1 MGYQAVQLRSIV
13 LLVALLTSCGH
24 SRGESDAYQ
33 KTSSNVNRSD
43 VRSEKYGSQD
53 VAMLC
58 NRVSEINVLP
68 MKGERGEDSTYDA
81 CIDAGYAVVPCLID
95 KVTDTTTMR
104 DPRSEPGF
112 PDVEVTVGDIAFF
125 LLVDIIKINFTEPL
139 PSDVRK
145 QYEESG
151 VYAYFKFVKN
161 PGNRKK
167 LQDNLRAWYQ
177 KHHKGQG

>member
-43 VRSEKYGSQD
+43 V
-53 VAMLC
+53 
-58 NRVSEINVLP
+58 
-68 MKGERGEDSTYDA
+68 
-81 CIDAGYAVVPCLID
+81 GYAVVPCLID